1 MGMLNL
7 SARASGASAAF
18 CAMLTIKP
26 GNWAPAEQPCAR
38 NL

>member
-7 SARASGASAAF
+7 SARASSVLAAL
-18 CAMLTIKP
+18 CAVLNIKP
-26 GNWAPAEQPCAR
+26 GKWAPAEQPCAR

>member
-18 CAMLTIKP
+18 CAMLNVKP